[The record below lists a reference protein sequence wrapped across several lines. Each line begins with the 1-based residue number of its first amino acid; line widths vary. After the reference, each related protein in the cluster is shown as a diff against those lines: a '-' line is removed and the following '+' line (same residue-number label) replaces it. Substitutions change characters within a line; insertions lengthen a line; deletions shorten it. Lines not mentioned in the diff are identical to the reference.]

1 MNQKNIR
8 LILRQYNIGT
18 ILETKPVSIGLIH
31 KTFSIKTNKGQY
43 IIQRLHPILAS
54 SGTAN
59 DFFNVTQLLNA
70 KGFRSP
76 RCVKT
81 KKGGIL
87 ANDKGVK
94 WRLQTKLSGKTFD
107 HLTTPALAK
116 EAGRIYGAFH
126 RTIDLAQFEFHSPL
140 VLHESKKVYAHFCD
154 VLKKFKSS
162 PLLKDV
168 NAEIKII
175 KKEFSRYF
183 LPDNLPQ
190 HVIHGDPKISN
201 ILFSGSKAVAVID
214 LDTCQ
219 RQNLLVELG
228 DAFRSWCG
236 KREDDPHNTFSLPFF
251 EASWKGYINGSKGLL
266 NKREI
271 SLVPKAIG
279 LIILELACRFLSD
292 YFEDNYFGWNEEQY
306 SSRRSHNIAR
316 CRGQLAEFQD
326 FKRKI
331 KKIKNV
337 IK

>member
-1 MNQKNIR
+1 MTQKDIR
-8 LILRQYNIGT
+8 LILRQYDIGT
-18 ILETKPVSIGLIH
+18 ILEIKPVSIGLIH
-31 KTFSIKTNKGQY
+31 KTFVIKTDRGQY

-54 SGTAN
+54 SGTAK
-59 DFFNVTQLLNA
+59 DFFNVTRLLNE

-76 RCVKT
+76 HCVKT

-87 ANDKGVK
+87 ANDKGKK

-107 HLTTPALAK
+107 HLTSVVMAK
-116 EAGRIYGAFH
+116 EAGRIYGEFH
-126 RTIDLAQFEFHSPL
+126 RTIDLAQFEFQSPL
-140 VLHESKKVYAHFCD
+140 VLHESKKVYKHFCD

-162 PLLKDV
+162 PILIDV
-168 NAEIKII
+168 IAEVEII
-175 KKEFSRYF
+175 KKEFPLYF
-183 LPDNLPQ
+183 LPDNLSK

-201 ILFSGSKAVAVID
+201 ILFSGSKATAVID

-236 KREDDPHNTFSLPFF
+236 KREDDPHNTFSLSLF
-251 EASWKGYINGSKGLL
+251 EESWKGYKAGSKGLL

-271 SLVPKAIG
+271 NLVPKAIG
-279 LIILELACRFLSD
+279 LITLELACRFLSD
-292 YFEDNYFGWNEEQY
+292 YFEDCYFGWNKEQY
-306 SSRRSHNIAR
+306 SSRREHNLAR

-326 FKRKI
+326 FERKI
-331 KKIKNV
+331 EKIINT